1 MSTSIKVNWSCE
13 CRPERTTGYIDG
25 DTDTI
30 YCNTCDGVITTLE
43 KLKMTDIK
51 RYDTIQKVI
60 DADVYGDKTDPSD
73 EAGCYD
79 TDDEV

>member
-1 MSTSIKVNWSCE
+1 MSTSIKVGWDCT
-13 CRPERTTGYIDG
+13 CRIKSGYVDG

-30 YCNTCDGVITTLE
+30 YCNTCDGVITTLD

-60 DADVYGDKTDPSD
+60 DADMYGDKTDLSD
-73 EAGCYD
+73 YD
-79 TDDEV
+79 TPELELGEY